1 MNLAIRSTLTAG
13 IALAGAGAIAL
24 SPISPVISPL
34 SDATISVHSRSVPVE
49 LTALTDMFQGDPI
62 TVWSEV
68 LGAAFAGATQ
78 IGNDMS
84 ANPLPVLNQIIVN
97 QAGYA
102 QLLATSLQA
111 TADSYTQFFT
121 SDDDYRFKYFARQA
135 LDYLSSGN
143 VTDAAAIMK
152 EIVFRLFAFANPLIN
167 ISQIPISMS
176 QNAVKAF
183 AVVPDLLMPLGLG
196 VLNPIEGAILA
207 SGDSAQSILDAVN
220 AGDPAAAFTAL
231 VNTPAVLTGAILNGY
246 LHETGGGTAGV
257 LSWANAVFNRGLIQS
272 LLVTVPQTIAT
283 AIGWQKPAA
292 APGAAAVVVDEP
304 TTQTDVETSVPTA
317 SLLSQRRALG
327 ATEVVSRPTADLTPV
342 VGRIADSTAAA
353 VRAVTLSL
361 APQRKIADTGTVG
374 TPTENGGAAA
384 GSEPAETSPDA
395 EASGTATATSATSGT
410 KNSQAK
416 RKTTGTAKRVAGAVK
431 NVAKA
436 QRDTVKHEAKTRG
449 DGAKRRAVGGHS
461 G

>member
-1 MNLAIRSTLTAG
+1 MSLAIRSTLTAG

-24 SPISPVISPL
+24 SPISPVAAPPTDVAFSEHF
-34 SDATISVHSRSVPVE
+34 SSVPVE

-68 LGAAFAGATQ
+68 LGTALAGATQ

-84 ANPLPVLNQIIVN
+84 ANPLPILNQIIVN
-97 QAGYA
+97 QAGYG

-111 TADSYTQFFT
+111 AADSYTQFFT

-135 LDYLSSGN
+135 LDYLSAGN

-167 ISQIPISMS
+167 IMQIPISMS
-176 QNAVKAF
+176 QNAVRAF
-183 AVVPDLLMPLGLG
+183 TAVPDLLMPLGLG
-196 VLNPIEGAILA
+196 VLNPVEGVILA

-220 AGDPAAAFTAL
+220 AGDPASAFTAF
-231 VNTPAVLTGAILNGY
+231 VNTPAVITGAILNGY
-246 LHETGGGTAGV
+246 LHETGGGTGGV
-257 LSWANAVFNRGLIQS
+257 LSWANAVFNRGLVQS

-292 APGAAAVVVDEP
+292 LPGPAAVVVDEP
-304 TTQTDVETSVPTA
+304 TALTDVETGVPTTSPLA
-317 SLLSQRRALG
+317 QRKALA
-327 ATEVVSRPTADLTPV
+327 ATGVVSRPDLTRG

-353 VRAVTLSL
+353 VRTVTLPV
-361 APQRKIADTGTVG
+361 AQHRKVADTETSVA
-374 TPTENGGAAA
+374 PAENDVVAA
-384 GSEPAETSPDA
+384 GSEPAETNPDA
-395 EASGTATATSATSGT
+395 TASGTATDTSAASDT
-410 KNSQAK
+410 KNSQVK
-416 RKTTGTAKRVAGAVK
+416 RKTTGAAKRVAGAVR
-431 NVAKA
+431 NIANA
-436 QRDTVKHEAKTRG
+436 QRDTVKHEAKARSG
-449 DGAKRRAVGGHS
+449 GAKHRAGGGHS